1 MGAIVLIVGIIGIG
15 AVIAAVV
22 TFVVTRKRSNPGNG
36 GPINGTSSQN
46 MGYPPQQ
53 APYPTAQ
60 QPYPTPAPNQG
71 HGHPAPPAQP
81 PQHPNPYTQQPPG
94 QGQL

>member
-1 MGAIVLIVGIIGIG
+1 
-15 AVIAAVV
+15 
-22 TFVVTRKRSNPGNG
+22 
-36 GPINGTSSQN
+36 

-71 HGHPAPPAQP
+71 HGHPSSGTASAAPQP
-81 PQHPNPYTQQPPG
+81 LYSTAPWPG
-94 QGQL
+94 AAVNERHHVRLSTW